1 MYNRQFDETGGQRG
15 RGGTSGQR
23 RSGRIVA
30 VHLGGTSIADEDLAH
45 LAGLTELRSLYLGDT
60 PITKDGLKH
69 LEGLTRLRSLDLSNT
84 SVTVAGL
91 LHLTRLPNL
100 ERLDLTGTGVGDEG
114 LDRLNSHF
122 PDRSSC
128 FGT

>member
-30 VHLGGTSIADEDLAH
+30 VH
-45 LAGLTELRSLYLGDT
+45 LGDT